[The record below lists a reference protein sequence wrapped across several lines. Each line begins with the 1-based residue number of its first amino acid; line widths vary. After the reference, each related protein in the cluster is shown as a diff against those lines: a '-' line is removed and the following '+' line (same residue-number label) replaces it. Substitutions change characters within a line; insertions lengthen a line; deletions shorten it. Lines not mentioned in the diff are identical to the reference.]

1 MKHHCPSPF
10 NQQADYNRIRTI
22 DKIRFSVE
30 IIIDNIASG
39 SKTDSG
45 KYKQEKIKIAR
56 LQIKTVVIK
65 HRGYDTVPH
74 QTLGGNDYQDVWYS
88 DKPEKCPYMSGFDYH
103 K

>member
-1 MKHHCPSPF
+1 MKYHRPSSF

-22 DKIRFSVE
+22 DKIRFPVK
-30 IIIDNIASG
+30 IVIDNIASG

-45 KYKQEKIKIAR
+45 KYKQEKIKVAR
-56 LQIKTVVIK
+56 LEIKTAGIQ
-65 HRGYDTVPH
+65 HRGNDTVSH
-74 QTLGGNDYQDVWYS
+74 QTLGDNDYQDIRYS